1 MGKKKCTFQ
10 ILKGKNQGK
19 YCYEVHEY
27 CKNKLHNCDDNGID
41 TNSNESISDTTSK
54 QEQKVIIGN
63 FVMDS
68 LNESSNNKPEDKSS
82 STKSDISFIKPTDTN
97 LSNKSTDKISAI
109 SSGKLAIKN
118 NIGNKTGP
126 RIISKS
132 TIVYAKNDNVIVD
145 NDEPIIKNTV
155 DNQNKP
161 NQPSSSTVHNYVI
174 PLGNDPYMPASAKKQ
189 YSKLAKKKTQD
200 LTMQNIIQVGPQVAK
215 PMLYFNSQ
223 SLDLYQRKKDRD
235 GVVNARVYLQNI
247 LKHANSRNKFTWLT
261 DRNLIDPDKEQ
272 MPFEL
277 LHGKEFQIYI
287 MNGPDKKILDDGTM
301 LNKIGNDI
309 MTISILKCINDE
321 ISAIDSTSTAENRFD
336 PLYSGVFN
344 NNIYDDLSK
353 YTTTAAN
360 KPHLKQVIASVL
372 GIESKI

>member
-19 YCYEVHEY
+19 FCYEVHEY
-27 CKNKLHNCDDNGID
+27 CKNKLHNCDDNGIANDD
-41 TNSNESISDTTSK
+41 TNSNESIDATVVNNP
-54 QEQKVIIGN
+54 VI
-63 FVMDS
+63 DS
-68 LNESSNNKPEDKSS
+68 LIESSNNKPEDKLSN
-82 STKSDISFIKPTDTN
+82 KSDISSIKLADN
-97 LSNKSTDKISAI
+97 LSTDKLSDKPSDQK
-109 SSGKLAIKN
+109 SSDKLAIKK
-118 NIGNKTGP
+118 NITNRPGP

-145 NDEPIIKNTV
+145 NDDNEEPITKNTV
-155 DNQNKP
+155 DNQL
-161 NQPSSSTVHNYVI
+161 SSSTVHNYVI

-189 YSKLAKKKTQD
+189 YSRLAKKKTQE
-200 LTMQNIIQVGPQVAK
+200 LTMQNIIPVGPHVAK

-247 LKHANSRNKFTWLT
+247 LKHANSRTKFTWLT

-321 ISAIDSTSTAENRFD
+321 INAIDSTSTSENRFD